1 VGDFTMN
8 ELIIEKKA
16 RLERC
21 IKQVKV
27 YYSQASNLSFEEDF
41 LKQDAIAIN
50 IQRACELA
58 IDIANIAIKEKKLG
72 LPSSSRDSFVLL
84 FEAGLI
90 DKAFKDKLC
99 KMVGF
104 RNVLVHAYQNLDLK
118 LMKNLIEENLLEDLV
133 IFSAEILRKV

>member
-1 VGDFTMN
+1 MN
-8 ELIIEKKA
+8 ELIIEKKV

-21 IKQVKV
+21 LMQVKA
-27 YYSQASNLSFEEDF
+27 YYSQASDLSFEEDF

-50 IQRACELA
+50 LQRACELA

-90 DKAFKDKLC
+90 DKASMDKLC

-104 RNVLVHAYQNLDLK
+104 RNILVHAYQDLDLK
-118 LMKNLIEENLLEDLV
+118 LMKKLIEDKLLEDLV
-133 IFSAEILRKV
+133 VFSAEMLRKV

>member
-1 VGDFTMN
+1 MN
-8 ELIIEKKA
+8 ELILEKKA

-21 IKQVKV
+21 LKQVKS
-27 YYSQASNLSFEEDF
+27 YYSQTSKLSFEEDF

-50 IQRACELA
+50 IQRACELT

-90 DKAFKDKLC
+90 DKAFADKLC

-104 RNVLVHAYQNLDLK
+104 RNVLVHAYQDLDLE
-118 LMKNLIEENLLEDLV
+118 LMKKLIDENLLDDLV
-133 IFSAEILRKV
+133 QFSAKIMKKMGA